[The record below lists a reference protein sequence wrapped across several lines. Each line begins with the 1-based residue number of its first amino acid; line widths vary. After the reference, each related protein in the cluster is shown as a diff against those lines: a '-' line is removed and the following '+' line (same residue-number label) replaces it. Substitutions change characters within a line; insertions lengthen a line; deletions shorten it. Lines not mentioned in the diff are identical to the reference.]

1 VVHVAASEENPTE
14 IDCEYQNIID
24 EKNIPLNIISTPKA
38 TSTEVETEAEGAGY
52 SVAFDP
58 LDGSSIVDANFAVGT
73 IMGVWPGSTLL
84 HRKGKEQVT
93 TADIKFFFVADHSQH

>member
-14 IDCEYQNIID
+14 IDCEYQNNPD
-24 EKNIPLNIISTPKA
+24 QKNVPQNIISTPTA
-38 TSTEVETEAEGAGY
+38 TGEEEEVAGY

-73 IMGVWPGSTLL
+73 IMGIWPGSTLL
-84 HRKGKEQVT
+84 NRKGKEQVI
-93 TADIKFFFVADHSQH
+93 TADTIHSARLK